1 MSQDEPMRRLGSVKK
16 SFIGD
21 EEAVQDRGDQ
31 AQAGDQAV
39 LLVSLVVATGVDDG
53 EGEEGDGGE
62 VDEDAGEVEGG
73 GRVEDGRAGVAEVPA
88 VGGARRG
95 EVGGVDD
102 VDVHLVMRGWTDL
115 CLTSV

>member
-39 LLVSLVVATGVDDG
+39 LRVSLAGVDDG
-53 EGEEGDGGE
+53 EGEDGDGGE
-62 VDEDAGEVEGG
+62 VEEDAGEVEGG

-88 VGGARRG
+88 VGGPRRG